1 MTNLS
6 PFIYVSKLKDTLSA
20 IDKNSPTSDGIFFSI
35 TKLASFARFL
45 RPIYLYLFF
54 PLFAFKGEGIKTTP
68 LSSNLCLNCDLN
80 EHKGSSCCRN
90 YPVQIEQDFEEKE
103 TSS

>member
-6 PFIYVSKLKDTLSA
+6 PLIYVSKMKDTLSV

-45 RPIYLYLFF
+45 RPICYTFF
-54 PLFAFKGEGIKTTP
+54 FHCFVFKGEGIKTTP
-68 LSSNLCLNCDLN
+68 LSSNLNRKKYLEAAESSEFCLQNHYWKA
-80 EHKGSSCCRN
+80 E
-90 YPVQIEQDFEEKE
+90 I
-103 TSS
+103 

>member
-6 PFIYVSKLKDTLSA
+6 PLIYVSKMKDTLSA

-45 RPIYLYLFF
+45 RPICYTFF
-54 PLFAFKGEGIKTTP
+54 FHCFVFKGEGIKTTP
-68 LSSNLCLNCDLN
+68 LSSNLNRKVLHVVGTILFRLSRLLRKKRQVAD
-80 EHKGSSCCRN
+80 
-90 YPVQIEQDFEEKE
+90 I
-103 TSS
+103 